1 MDSLKNNEKKQ
12 KWLKVLEYSLPAL
25 LTIFVYVFAMIC
37 KGIAPFGKESICYID
52 CSDGLIPAYTGL
64 WDWLH
69 GKGSFTVSF
78 NLGAGGSLFS
88 SFITNGFIC
97 PLSWL
102 IGIFSRENIIFG
114 ISLLFIVRFALM
126 ATTAYICFKKCFPNV
141 NKWTLLL
148 FTMVWTFSG
157 WSIIHFTN
165 IGWLDIMTLFP
176 LLILAGK
183 KLVEKGKLLW
193 FVICLSVMLILSY
206 YITYM
211 VLVGVVVV
219 STVYVFTA
227 CKKENRMK
235 VASNL
240 FYAIFIS
247 LIISFVTFI
256 PSVVTSLG
264 GHRFTDSNG
273 VDKSELYSW
282 FFSKFVV
289 VTMFALPVV
298 FFVRL
303 MTKYKQDKRN
313 VLFFML
319 SFIIC
324 GLGLIIEPINKMWH
338 TGSYYCF
345 PLRYGFVL
353 IMIMIFASLYYIDK
367 YLKADQTAKVKAR
380 EANVSVEEN
389 KETAVNTTEEKS
401 VETKKD
407 DLAKEEK
414 KGKKPRKKYF
424 DPIQSLLPVFM
435 LFAVASTVM
444 VMIIGVSADV
454 IRIINFQTFFYYF
467 LLFSMSYGAIELA
480 LRVKT
485 DKLTF
490 ANMKGGILVFVLCA
504 VQIVMMMVGYLGSS
518 IYGKFD
524 TTSQVQNC
532 FKVDTSNL
540 ENGYKIKDKD
550 CLYNMNFPYL
560 MDYASMSTW
569 IHISSEE
576 QYQAY
581 SHLGYNTRSTVL
593 YSAGGTYMTDLLLGN
608 KYVLSEKTLDENYYN
623 FIEDFDYYDSSE
635 EKNIKVHLYEL
646 KYEPKKAFTTNVNLE
661 KLLEDMEDKD
671 DIIAIQNLIYKSL
684 FNQTEDI
691 MKDLGAGVIQN
702 FDGKDMKDEDKRFE
716 VSLDSTQGRILYVN
730 SNVSG
735 VEIIVNGES
744 YFVNQGLND
753 LGTIKSDRV
762 VVTIPKTET
771 NMKILGTSNTMQ
783 SIVDSLM
790 FSDFDIARFV
800 NVYQYDFSTA
810 NVELEIKKD
819 KLAIKFNNS
828 YDQKYLFVPF
838 VNLANMNANVNGTD
852 KTVKNAFYN
861 FMLVEIEDADNEI
874 EITYEPQLLKPC
886 AIITIVAIVLFA
898 IFCVL
903 NHFFKL
909 SDKKFV
915 IWVGTIGACVILLAV
930 GFLVYLKPFFNTFVI
945 LFS

>member
-1 MDSLKNNEKKQ
+1 METLKNNEHKQ

-102 IGIFSRENIIFG
+102 IGIFPRENIIFG

-183 KLVEKGKLLW
+183 KLVEKGKLMW

-240 FYAIFIS
+240 FFAIFIS

-264 GHRFTDSNG
+264 GHRFTDANG

-353 IMIMIFASLYYIDK
+353 ILIMIFASLYYIDK
-367 YLKADQTAKVKAR
+367 YLKADQTAKVVAK
-380 EANVSVEEN
+380 EANISVEEN
-389 KETAVNTTEEKS
+389 KETAVTVSQEKVEEKNNELS
-401 VETKKD
+401 NEKSKETKKP
-407 DLAKEEK
+407 K
-414 KGKKPRKKYF
+414 KKYF
-424 DPIQSLLPVFM
+424 DPVQSLLPVFM
-435 LFAVASTVM
+435 LFAVAATVM

-454 IRIINFQTFFYYF
+454 IRVINFQTFFYYF
-467 LLFSMSYGAIELA
+467 LMFSMSYGAIELA

-504 VQIVMMMVGYLGSS
+504 VQVVMMMVGYLGSS
-518 IYGKFD
+518 IYGRFD
-524 TTSQVQNC
+524 TTSQVQNS

-550 CLYNMNFPYL
+550 CLYNLNFPYL
-560 MDYASMSTW
+560 IDYASMSTW

-581 SHLGYNTRSTVL
+581 AHLGYNTYSTTL
-593 YSAGGTYMTDLLLGN
+593 YSSGGTYMTDLLLGN
-608 KYVLSEKTLDENYYN
+608 KYVLSEKTLDERYYN

-646 KYEPKKAFTTNVNLE
+646 KFETKKAFTTDVNLE
-661 KLLEDMEDKD
+661 TLLKDKD
-671 DIIAIQNLIYKSL
+671 DLIEIQNIIYKSL
-684 FNQTEDI
+684 FNQNDDI

-702 FDGKDMKDEDKRFE
+702 FDGKDMKDEDKRYE
-716 VSLDSTQGRILYVN
+716 ITLASTQGRMLYLNSKVN
-730 SNVSG
+730 G
-735 VEIIVNGES
+735 VELIVNGET
-744 YFVNQGLND
+744 YFVKPGLND
-753 LGTIKSDRV
+753 LGVNKNDTV
-762 VVTIPKTET
+762 VVTIPKTEK
-771 NMKILGTSNTMQ
+771 NMTILGRNNTMQ

-790 FSDFDIARFV
+790 FSDFNIERFV
-800 NVYQYDFSTA
+800 NVYQNNFSTA
-810 NVELEIKKD
+810 NVELKIKKD
-819 KLAIKFNNS
+819 KLSIKFNNS
-828 YDQKYLFVPF
+828 YDHKYLFVPF
-838 VNLANMNANVNGTD
+838 INLANMNANVNGTD
-852 KTVKNAFYN
+852 KTVQNAFFN
-861 FMLVEIEDADNEI
+861 FMLVEIDDADNKI

-886 AIITIVAIVLFA
+886 ALITIVAIVLFA
-898 IFCVL
+898 VFCVL

-909 SDKKFV
+909 SEKKFV